1 MKYIK
6 IKAGK
11 FLPQK
16 SIAQDAGYD
25 LRSTSAEIL
34 KPSQRKLIKT
44 GLFIEMPTGMY
55 GRIAPRSG
63 LALKFGIDVM
73 GGVVDASYR
82 GEIGVILI
90 NLSSEDFLIN
100 EGDRIAQIIFENYN
114 NVNFIE
120 VDSLESSERGS
131 LGFGSS
137 GV

>member
-25 LRSTSAEIL
+25 LRSTCAEIL

-44 GLFIEMPTGMY
+44 GVFLEMPIGMY

-90 NLSSEDFLIN
+90 NLSSEDFQIN

-114 NVNFIE
+114 NVHFIE